1 MKAGKII
8 KLVILS
14 LVVGLLLATF
24 GITPADFWRG
34 ALNFGQWLWDS
45 LLGFLDWA
53 LIYIIIGGAVV
64 VPIYVI
70 RRLLKS
76 RSRGSARTDE
86 GE

>member
-24 GITPADFWRG
+24 GISPTDFWRG
-34 ALNFGQWLWDS
+34 ALELGQRLWEM

-64 VPIYVI
+64 VPIYGV
-70 RRLLKS
+70 RWLLKS
-76 RSRGSARTDE
+76 RRSRPPQK
-86 GE
+86 